1 MKINKNSKIFLA
13 GHRGMVGS
21 AIYRKLLI
29 KGYKKIIIEDKKKLD
44 LLDQNKTFKF
54 LKKKKPDFI
63 IIAAARVGGI
73 VANMKFKSKF
83 IYENLQIQNN
93 IIHGS
98 YLAGIKN
105 LFLLGSSCIYPKFS
119 KQPIKERYLLEGPL
133 EETNDAYAIA
143 KIAGIKMCE
152 NYSKN
157 FNLNFKSLMPPNLY
171 GPNDNYDLSNSHF
184 YPVIKN
190 TCCKNR
196 NKKIW

>member
-1 MKINKNSKIFLA
+1 
-13 GHRGMVGS
+13 
-21 AIYRKLLI
+21 
-29 KGYKKIIIEDKKKLD
+29 
-44 LLDQNKTFKF
+44 
-54 LKKKKPDFI
+54 
-63 IIAAARVGGI
+63 
-73 VANMKFKSKF
+73 MKFKSKF

-143 KIAGIKMCE
+143 KIAGIKMC

-184 YPVIKN
+184 YPALL
-190 TCCKNR
+190 
-196 NKKIW
+196 KKYMLQK